1 MLMLSVTERLLLD
14 CNCLIH
20 VHLLSLWP
28 WNSVVKVQHHHSE
41 KYEYSHVYDL
51 VSTIQNYTDHKEMPF
66 SSFLHQNGHGI
77 T

>member
-28 WNSVVKVQHHHSE
+28 WNSVI
-41 KYEYSHVYDL
+41 YSHVYDL
-51 VSTIQNYTDHKEMPF
+51 VSAIQNYTDHKEMPF